1 MPNRAAKLFR
11 LFKIIC
17 ISEGSEPR
25 RAISSAYSMSARE
38 RPGSILTPEVS
49 ESGREISN
57 SMSITKLER
66 KGERGQ
72 PCLTPLDVVN
82 SSESFPYTRTRPQE
96 SAYSA
101 LIRDRNLEGTP
112 LIARHCRSC

>member
-1 MPNRAAKLFR
+1 MPNRAVELFR

-38 RPGSILTPEVS
+38 RPGSISTPEVS
-49 ESGREISN
+49 EAGREIS
-57 SMSITKLER
+57 SSISITKLKR

-72 PCLTPLDVVN
+72 PCFTPLDVV
-82 SSESFPYTRTRPQE
+82 
-96 SAYSA
+96 YS
-101 LIRDRNLEGTP
+101 G
-112 LIARHCRSC
+112 